1 MAKFID
7 KKEQVFDFQL
17 TPYGKYTLSTGAFKP
32 VYYTLY
38 DGEVLYDSQY
48 AGLTGSGVQEQQNN
62 IHTRIKEN
70 TAYIES
76 LVCFD
81 ELETSPPN
89 KSELIRKDMGDLRG
103 ELNDLVTDPL
113 SGFDAEEII
122 DILEIAEST
131 LSGDG
136 TTLNYFPTDIEVRHE
151 VPRKDI
157 YRFGQP
163 IGNARFSGPSQQS
176 APAWKYASL
185 QGHISSSTR
194 INLNHEEERI
204 PQLNTKLVYKKLIH
218 EPPKGVN
225 PITVAETIA
234 STPVFPDG
242 HVISLVKDDLLG
254 YIEEVNTELLTE
266 NFDIEVFQVE
276 TVPAVPA
283 VGKIFLSVSTNQRF
297 TETITINDGWTAMEG
312 SEDAPIWRNSREVT
326 FEFSSDGTAADAD
339 YVVVTIGSTT
349 QETAENL
356 VAAIESSRA
365 SGLLDVVPTFDIEAR
380 DVDDSYYVIMLQN
393 KIVQRPW
400 QWTNWEITETMTH
413 GFTSGFES
421 GSIELETLNKKYFER
436 TNPQVVD
443 GMMMYPEAPD
453 THMFGNNDPLN
464 LTSASVEYYF
474 DVLTDTQVDQKA
486 ACRGSELFNK
496 DSYYIDL
503 DFECDPTKAC
513 EDDEEVF
520 YDIYGR
526 AVEEPEICEPDDE

>member
-7 KKEQVFDFQL
+7 KKEQVIDFQL

-48 AGLTGSGVQEQQNN
+48 ATRGDSSAKEQQNN

-70 TAYIES
+70 TAYLGS
-76 LVCFD
+76 LLCFD

-89 KSELIRKDMGDLRG
+89 KSELIRKDIIDFVG
-103 ELNDLVTDPL
+103 ELQELYNDPL
-113 SGFDAEEII
+113 SGVSSTDAGEIYELTL
-122 DILEIAEST
+122 DT
-131 LSGDG
+131 LSEGS

-163 IGNARFSGPSQQS
+163 IGDARFDGPSQQS

-218 EPPKGVN
+218 APSDRIDPT
-225 PITVAETIA
+225 TVAETIA

-242 HVISLVKDDLLG
+242 NVISLVKDDLIG

-276 TVPAVPA
+276 TVPPVPA
-283 VGKIFLSVSTNQRF
+283 VGRIFLSDSTNQID
-297 TETITINDGWTAMEG
+297 TETITINDGWT
-312 SEDAPIWRNSREVT
+312 EDGDSPWRSGGRSLT
-326 FEFSSDGTAADAD
+326 FEFSSDSVPADPAYIPVEIKSTPLLTAQELVSEINQARNAHKID
-339 YVVVTIGSTT
+339 VTAT
-349 QETAENL
+349 L
-356 VAAIESSRA
+356 
-365 SGLLDVVPTFDIEAR
+365 DIEKR
-380 DVDDSYYVIMLQN
+380 DNSGDYYVIMLQN
-393 KIVQRPW
+393 NIIQRPW
-400 QWTNWEITETMTH
+400 QWTNWDIAETMTH
-413 GFTSGFES
+413 GFVSGFSS
-421 GSIELETLNKKYFER
+421 GSVELETLNKKYFER

-443 GMMMYPEAPD
+443 GVMMYPTAPD

-503 DFECDPTKAC
+503 DFECDPTKSC
-513 EDDEEVF
+513 EDDEEIF

-526 AVEEPEICEPDDE
+526 LTAEEPEICEPDDE

>member
-1 MAKFID
+1 
-7 KKEQVFDFQL
+7 
-17 TPYGKYTLSTGAFKP
+17 
-32 VYYTLY
+32 
-38 DGEVLYDSQY
+38 
-48 AGLTGSGVQEQQNN
+48 
-62 IHTRIKEN
+62 
-70 TAYIES
+70 
-76 LVCFD
+76 
-81 ELETSPPN
+81 
-89 KSELIRKDMGDLRG
+89 
-103 ELNDLVTDPL
+103 
-113 SGFDAEEII
+113 
-122 DILEIAEST
+122 
-131 LSGDG
+131 
-136 TTLNYFPTDIEVRHE
+136 
-151 VPRKDI
+151 
-157 YRFGQP
+157 
-163 IGNARFSGPSQQS
+163 
-176 APAWKYASL
+176 
-185 QGHISSSTR
+185 
-194 INLNHEEERI
+194 
-204 PQLNTKLVYKKLIH
+204 
-218 EPPKGVN
+218 
-225 PITVAETIA
+225 
-234 STPVFPDG
+234 
-242 HVISLVKDDLLG
+242 
-254 YIEEVNTELLTE
+254 
-266 NFDIEVFQVE
+266 
-276 TVPAVPA
+276 
-283 VGKIFLSVSTNQRF
+283 
-297 TETITINDGWTAMEG
+297 MEG

>member
-89 KSELIRKDMGDLRG
+89 KSELIRRDMGDLIG

-113 SGFDAEEII
+113 SGFDSEEVI
-122 DILEIAEST
+122 DILEIATDTIS
-131 LSGDG
+131 SAGNG
-136 TTLNYFPTDIEVRHE
+136 KLNYFPTDIEVRHE

-163 IGNARFSGPSQQS
+163 IGNARFNGPSQQS

-218 EPPKGVN
+218 EPPKGIN

-242 HVISLVKDDLLG
+242 NVISLVKDDLLG

-276 TVPAVPA
+276 TVPAVAA
-283 VGKIFLSVSTNQRF
+283 VGKIFLSVSTNQIN
-297 TETITINDGWTAMEG
+297 TETITINDGWTALRG
-312 SEDAPIWRNSREVT
+312 DKWRSSRSVT
-326 FEFSSDGTAADAD
+326 FEFSSDGTTAEAA
-339 YVVVTIGSTT
+339 YVAVDIGSTT
-349 QETAENL
+349 LETAQNL
-356 VAAIESSRA
+356 VAAIALERNR
-365 SGLLDVVPTFDIEAR
+365 GKLDVEPTFDIEAR
-380 DVDDSYYVIMLQN
+380 DVDDSYYVIMLEN

-413 GFTSGFES
+413 GFTAGFES

-486 ACRGSELFNK
+486 ACRGAELFNK